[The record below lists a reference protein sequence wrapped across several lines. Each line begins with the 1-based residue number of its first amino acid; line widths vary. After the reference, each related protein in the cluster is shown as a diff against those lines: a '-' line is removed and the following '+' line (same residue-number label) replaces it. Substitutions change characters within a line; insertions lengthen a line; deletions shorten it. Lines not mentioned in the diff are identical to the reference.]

1 MVDTHSFIPPMHNAK
16 AKEIKVV
23 DLAENMDL
31 SKYTKTAVT
40 AERFETTT
48 PNRVEVDEWDCPFC
62 KATVHETGKCEC
74 GAQLTM
80 HAIRRS

>member
-23 DLAENMDL
+23 DLADDGSHVIKMPPAYDI
-31 SKYTKTAVT
+31 SM
-40 AERFETTT
+40 
-48 PNRVEVDEWDCPFC
+48 PDRVEVDEWDCPFC

-80 HAIRRS
+80 HAIRRL